1 MGKMAASL
9 YHQYHHALL
18 FLQPSTKF
26 SFPKSVLFNGNSN
39 SHFRSTFIPKTHF
52 LKRQFKV
59 SFALTES
66 DSPKSLNPDPQTLL
80 QDLADSLELPYDYLS
95 KLPSDLRL
103 DLNDAAF
110 DLSNGPVLE
119 ECGHELGETLLNLAR
134 AWELA
139 DTSTSAALAKK
150 LPLLE
155 SSLTGSAKSA
165 FGKRLLSAGRRFQA
179 MGQYGQGELARIA
192 KAMIS
197 SGKLLSATAV
207 PAGNEEG
214 PKTETRTL
222 KFGDLQVEVTPEK
235 ATIGAAI
242 AVVFGIL
249 SLQISQGIQAI
260 PENSLEYASDNA
272 LVLAKSLRGF
282 LLALFYGS
290 AFLSGVSAVG
300 LVLLGIQLKSKE
312 K

>member
-1 MGKMAASL
+1 M
-9 YHQYHHALL
+9 
-18 FLQPSTKF
+18 
-26 SFPKSVLFNGNSN
+26 
-39 SHFRSTFIPKTHF
+39 
-52 LKRQFKV
+52 
-59 SFALTES
+59 
-66 DSPKSLNPDPQTLL
+66 
-80 QDLADSLELPYDYLS
+80 
-95 KLPSDLRL
+95 
-103 DLNDAAF
+103 
-110 DLSNGPVLE
+110 
-119 ECGHELGETLLNLAR
+119 
-134 AWELA
+134 
-139 DTSTSAALAKK
+139 
-150 LPLLE
+150 
-155 SSLTGSAKSA
+155 
-165 FGKRLLSAGRRFQA
+165 
-179 MGQYGQGELARIA
+179 
-192 KAMIS
+192 
-197 SGKLLSATAV
+197 

-290 AFLSGVSAVG
+290 AILSGVSAVG